1 MIAGRALC
9 VVVAAPVVALTGIA
23 GPSAGAAIAA
33 GVCSL
38 ILVTALTPAW
48 EQVGRGRGGTAL
60 AALALGAA
68 GALPVG
74 FGITALIL
82 ELSATVSVGRPG
94 AALLAALGLS
104 GCLGAAAAV
113 RAAAIIVTQRDAG
126 SRTRYPSVLATAAA
140 VVSVVAAIV
149 PGTVATSVLA
159 SLSSGGLT
167 EPIGAAAIRATAGDW
182 SGGYILVAF
191 VVVAAGAWSF
201 ATLMGW
207 APAAR
212 PPEEIRPLSATRA
225 VGLRVVRGLRPAA
238 LRGNAFLHLTDDW
251 LVVQPQLVVVLGGAV
266 ALILLFQLI
275 H

>member
-1 MIAGRALC
+1 M
-9 VVVAAPVVALTGIA
+9 
-23 GPSAGAAIAA
+23 
-33 GVCSL
+33 
-38 ILVTALTPAW
+38 
-48 EQVGRGRGGTAL
+48 
-60 AALALGAA
+60 
-68 GALPVG
+68 
-74 FGITALIL
+74 
-82 ELSATVSVGRPG
+82 
-94 AALLAALGLS
+94 
-104 GCLGAAAAV
+104 
-113 RAAAIIVTQRDAG
+113 IVTEKDDG

-191 VVVAAGAWSF
+191 VIVAAGAWSF

-207 APAAR
+207 APATR
-212 PPEEIRPLSATRA
+212 PSEGVRPLSATRA
-225 VGLRVVRGLRPAA
+225 VGLRVVRRLRPVA

-251 LVVQPQLVVVLGGAV
+251 LVIQPQLMVVLGGAV